1 MNEFDCDR
9 IPTAL
14 FEDTV
19 EDFHVDEDLRNFV
32 ADAFDRESFALFE
45 DREF

>member
-9 IPTAL
+9 IPNAL
-14 FEDTV
+14 FEDVV
-19 EDFHVDEDLRNFV
+19 EDFHVEEDLRDFV